1 MHNLPRVSANA
12 SFDLEAYLARI
23 RFSGSHTPDLANLSE
38 IQFRHVCAI
47 PFENLD
53 ILLGRGIRID
63 LGSIQRKLVHER
75 RGGYC
80 FEQNT
85 LLAAA
90 LRALGYRVTTL
101 AARVRWQIPADVDT
115 ALTHMM
121 LLVEA
126 EGRPF
131 IVDGGFGAGSLSA
144 PLRLDTEAEQSTPHE
159 PRRILP
165 RDGAYV
171 HQVKHAGEWADL
183 YVFTL
188 QPMLPPDYEM
198 GNWFTS
204 TWPQSRLRQ
213 NLVAALAYPSGR
225 YTLANREFIR
235 RASDGSTEKREL
247 ATPAELLEVLERYF
261 TLSFPADTRFGH
273 PGAPW
278 PV

>member
-1 MHNLPRVSANA
+1 VSSDV

-23 RFSGSHTPDLANLSE
+23 QFSGARIPRFETLAKIL
-38 IQFRHVCAI
+38 FRHVCAI

-63 LGSIQRKLVHER
+63 LASVQQKLVGDK

-80 FEQNT
+80 FEHNT

-90 LRALGYRVTTL
+90 LRSLGFRVTTL
-101 AARVRWQIPADVDT
+101 SARVRWQVPPETET
-115 ALTHMM
+115 ALTHMT

-126 EGRPF
+126 DGRRC
-131 IVDGGFGAGSLSA
+131 IVDGGFGAASLSA
-144 PLRLDTEAEQSTPHE
+144 PLLLDTEAEQPTPHE
-159 PRRILP
+159 PRRLLR

-171 HQVKHAGEWADL
+171 HQVKHTGEWADL

-188 QPMLPPDYEM
+188 QPMLTPDYEM

-204 TWPQSRLRQ
+204 TWPQSRFRQ
-213 NLVAALAYPSGR
+213 NLTVALTHEHGR
-225 YTLANREFIR
+225 CTLLNRELTLR
-235 RASDGSTEKREL
+235 RNNGQSEKREL
-247 ATPAELLEVLERYF
+247 ATPDELLEVLARYF
-261 TLSFPADTRFGH
+261 NLPFPSATRFGS
-273 PGAPW
+273 PDAPW

>member
-1 MHNLPRVSANA
+1 MTAGS

-23 RFSGSHTPDLANLSE
+23 HFSGARSPRFDTLAE
-38 IQFRHVCAI
+38 IQLRHVCSI

-63 LGSIQRKLVHER
+63 LASVQQKLVTDK

-90 LRALGYRVTTL
+90 LRSLGFRVTTL
-101 AARVRWQIPADVDT
+101 SARVRWQVPPETET

-126 EGRPF
+126 EGRRF
-131 IVDGGFGAGSLSA
+131 IVDGGFGAASLTA
-144 PLRLDTEAEQSTPHE
+144 PLLLDTDAEQSTPHE
-159 PRRILP
+159 SRRLLR
-165 RDGAYV
+165 RDGVYV

-188 QPMLPPDYEM
+188 QPMLTPDYEM

-204 TWPQSRLRQ
+204 TWPQSRFRQ
-213 NLVAALAYPSGR
+213 NLTAALTYEHGR
-225 YTLANREFIR
+225 YTLLNREFTHR
-235 RASDGSTEKREL
+235 RSDGQNEKREL
-247 ATPAELLEVLERYF
+247 ATPDELLEVLARYF
-261 TLSFPADTRFGH
+261 LLPFPPGTRFGT
-273 PGAPW
+273 PGALW
-278 PV
+278 PA